1 MPRPVSSTLATQI
14 MANWLS
20 SEEEILRR
28 IVSNTQTVANT
39 IHFALDTAF
48 PHPEHAFAQN
58 IFIGINIPRKE
69 LGLDPK
75 DKPGDIDYLIVP
87 FTDKEVMLSKTI
99 GIEAKIVRPT
109 IEKPSRNA
117 NSMGETQ
124 AKGLLRDGFP
134 FVGLLHISIPE
145 PLPKE
150 MRWSLPIMSNELGP
164 NGELVETGEF
174 ASLDWFPTVHAERHK
189 GRILALDLPLSIA
202 YKVISFNLSRDNES
216 FSGNTM
222 NESRRGYLNPNTSSG
237 LLKSIELLLN
247 EKPHYF
253 QQIIWFNKNAS

>member
-1 MPRPVSSTLATQI
+1 MTS
-14 MANWLS
+14 WLS
-20 SEEEILRR
+20 SEEKILRR

-48 PHPEHAFAQN
+48 PYPERAFAQN
-58 IFIGINIPRKE
+58 IFIGINIPRKD
-69 LGLDPK
+69 LGLDPR

-87 FTDKEVMLSKTI
+87 FTDKEIMLSKAI

-109 IEKPSRNA
+109 IAKPYRNA
-117 NSMGETQ
+117 NTMGEKQ

-150 MRWSLPIMSNELGP
+150 MHWSLPIMSNKLGS
-164 NGELVETGEF
+164 NGELVATGEF
-174 ASLDWFPTVHAERHK
+174 ASLDWFPTVHAERHE
-189 GRILALDLPLSIA
+189 GRILALNLPPPIA
-202 YKVISFNLSRDNES
+202 YKIISFNLSKDNQN

-222 NESRRGYLNPNTSSG
+222 NESRRGYLNPNISNK
-237 LLKSIELLLN
+237 LLESIELLLS
-247 EKPHYF
+247 EKPQYF
-253 QQIIWFNKNAS
+253 QKVIWFNKSDS